1 MVLKPTYIS
10 AWNFT
15 ELHVTVV
22 IRGIR
27 FDIDVICGLQLRCVK
42 SHNVRVSI
50 SIFSMKI

>member
-1 MVLKPTYIS
+1 MVVLKPTYMS

-27 FDIDVICGLQLRCVK
+27 FDNDVISELQLRCVK
-42 SHNVRVSI
+42 SHIVK
-50 SIFSMKI
+50 FPLLYFQ